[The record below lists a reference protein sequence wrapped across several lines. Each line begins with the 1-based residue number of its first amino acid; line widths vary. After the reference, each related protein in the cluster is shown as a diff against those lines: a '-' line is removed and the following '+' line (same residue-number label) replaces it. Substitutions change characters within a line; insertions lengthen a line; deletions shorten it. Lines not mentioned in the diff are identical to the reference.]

1 MERKYSKQLLTSI
14 LERQHVINENGLDIL
29 IKPIPETDEP
39 GVLDPRLYKSL
50 EPMLKGFKGMVI
62 KMMMKG
68 SRKKNIQKSAAQMR
82 RMMNGVKSISITE
95 GVDVKHATVQN
106 GDVAVPVRIYTSQ
119 KKKVG
124 LQPVFYFI
132 HGGGFVA
139 GGPEVVEE
147 ICKLVVANTGCVSIQ
162 VDYRLAPENPYP
174 AGLDDCYAVL
184 KWIYVH
190 AEDFNGDPHRICISG
205 DSAGGNLATVCAMKD
220 RDEGTQMVKAQALL
234 YPSVDAAGMEGHMQ
248 RRDVYE
254 ISPSQD
260 KTIRSILDMF
270 SGAIGNV
277 TLGEYL
283 GVPDDKIP
291 YVSPL
296 RGDLKGMPS
305 TVILFGEYDFLRI
318 EDDAYALK
326 LKDSGVKVKTIRYKG
341 LSHGFADQVGVTP
354 QAEDSLIEI
363 GKFMLENV

>member
-1 MERKYSKQLLTSI
+1 MKRKYTQELLTSI
-14 LERQHVINENGLDIL
+14 IERQHVINENGLDIL

-39 GVLDPRLYKSL
+39 GVLDPRLAKSM
-50 EPMLKGFKGMVI
+50 EPMLKGFTGMMI
-62 KMMMKG
+62 KLMMKG
-68 SRKKNIQKSAAQMR
+68 GKKKNIKKSAAQMR
-82 RMMNGVKSISITE
+82 RMMNRVNSVPITE
-95 GVDVKHATVQN
+95 GVDVKLATVQN

-119 KKKVG
+119 KKKAG
-124 LQPVFYFI
+124 LQPVFYYI

-139 GGPEVVEE
+139 GGPDVVEE
-147 ICKLVVANTGCVSIQ
+147 MCKLVVANTGCVSIQ

-184 KWIYVH
+184 KWISAH
-190 AEDFNGDPHRICISG
+190 AEEFNGDPNRICISG
-205 DSAGGNLATVCAMKD
+205 DSAGGNLATVCTMKD

-234 YPSVDAAGMEGHMQ
+234 YPSVDAAGMKEHMQ

-260 KTIRSILDMF
+260 KPIRSILDML
-270 SGAIGNV
+270 SGALGSV
-277 TLGEYL
+277 SLGEFL
-283 GVPDDKIP
+283 GVSDDTIP
-291 YVSPL
+291 HVSPL
-296 RGDLKGMPS
+296 RGDLKGMPP
-305 TVILFGEYDFLRI
+305 TIILFGEYDFLRI

-326 LKDSGVKVKTIRYKG
+326 LKESGVKVKTVRYKG

-363 GKFMLENV
+363 GNFMLENV

>member
-1 MERKYSKQLLTSI
+1 MVRKYSEQLLKAIT
-14 LERQHVINENGLDIL
+14 EKQHVIHENGLEIL

-39 GVLDPRLYKSL
+39 GVLDPRFYASMA
-50 EPMLKGFKGMVI
+50 PMLKGFKGMVI

-68 SRKKNIQKSAAQMR
+68 SKKKNIQKSAAQTR
-82 RMMNGVKSISITE
+82 RMMNGVKSIPITE
-95 GVDVKHATVQN
+95 GVDVKHVTVQN

-119 KKKVG
+119 KKMEG
-124 LQPVFYFI
+124 LQPVYYYI

-139 GGPEVVEE
+139 GSPEVVEE
-147 ICKLVVANTGCVSIQ
+147 MCKLVVANTGCVSVQ

-184 KWIYVH
+184 KWIYAH
-190 AEDFNGDPHRICISG
+190 AEEFNGDPHRICISG

-234 YPSVDAAGMEGHMQ
+234 YPSVDAAGMVGHMQ

-260 KTIRSILDMF
+260 KTIRSLLDMF
-270 SGAIGNV
+270 SGGLGSV

-283 GVPDDKIP
+283 GVPDDTIP
-291 YVSPL
+291 YVSPM
-296 RGDLKGMPS
+296 RGDLKGMPPAI
-305 TVILFGEYDFLRI
+305 ILFGEYDFLRI
-318 EDDAYALK
+318 ENDAYALK
-326 LKDSGVKVKTIRYKG
+326 LQESGVKVKTVRYKG

-363 GKFMLENV
+363 GKFMMESV

>member
-1 MERKYSKQLLTSI
+1 MERKYSQQLLTSI

-39 GVLDPRLYKSL
+39 GVLDPRFYQSMESL
-50 EPMLKGFKGMVI
+50 LKGFKGMLV
-62 KMMMKG
+62 KMMLKG

-82 RMMNGVKSISITE
+82 RMMNGVNSIPITD
-95 GVDVKHATVQN
+95 GVDVKHAKVQN
-106 GDVAVPVRIYTSQ
+106 GDVAVPVRIYTPQ
-119 KKKVG
+119 KKSEG
-124 LQPVFYFI
+124 LQPVFYYI

-139 GGPEVVEE
+139 GGPDVVEE
-147 ICKLVVANTGCVSIQ
+147 MCKLVVANTGCVSIQ

-184 KWIYVH
+184 KWVYAH
-190 AEDFNGDPHRICISG
+190 AEEFNGDPNRICISG

-234 YPSVDAAGMEGHMQ
+234 YPSVDAAGMKEHMQ

-260 KTIRSILDMF
+260 KQIRSILDLL
-270 SGAIGNV
+270 SGGLGTV
-277 TLGEYL
+277 SLGEYL
-283 GVPDDKIP
+283 GVPDDTIP
-291 YVSPL
+291 HVSPL
-296 RGDLKGMPS
+296 RGDLIGMPP

-326 LKDSGVKVKTIRYKG
+326 LKESGVKVKTVRYKG

-354 QAEDSLIEI
+354 QAEDSLNEI